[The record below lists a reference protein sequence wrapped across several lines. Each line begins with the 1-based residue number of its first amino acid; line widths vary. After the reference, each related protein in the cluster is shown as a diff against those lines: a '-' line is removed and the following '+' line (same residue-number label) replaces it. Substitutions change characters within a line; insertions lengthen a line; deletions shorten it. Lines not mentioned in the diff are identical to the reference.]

1 MYRFKEMGFEPDKV
15 VRVLKRLNYRGGNK
29 DKVGVEGVVGALV
42 GGDEEEGEE

>member
-1 MYRFKEMGFEPDKV
+1 MYRFREMGFEPDQV
-15 VRVLKRLNYRGGNK
+15 VRVLKRLKYRGGNK